1 MLCRYSRAHPYFD
14 DVPVVVV
21 VEAPAPL
28 VWDACLAPLEVGD
41 DRNRRE
47 RRGRWAA
54 PAEPSTAPAIGALGA
69 KPRRRRSFDAAA
81 GAAPA
86 LLHELRSFYD
96 QAYRLKVEVER
107 VHERFPLRLPAS
119 P

>member
-1 MLCRYSRAHPYFD
+1 MLGCP
-14 DVPVVVV
+14 
-21 VEAPAPL
+21 PAPL

-69 KPRRRRSFDAAA
+69 SGPFFGGPDEDA
-81 GAAPA
+81 GG
-86 LLHELRSFYD
+86 D
-96 QAYRLKVEVER
+96 
-107 VHERFPLRLPAS
+107 LPS
-119 P
+119 LG